1 LRTMHQREGA
11 ASAITGRNDP
21 RVFPFGAWLRRTKID
36 EIPQLFNVVRGDM
49 SLVGPRPEDP
59 AIVLRHYAP
68 VHRETLAVRPGLASP
83 GSIYNYTHGE
93 RLLSSGQ
100 PERDYVD
107 RLLPLKLALDVVY
120 VRRASLRYD
129 LTIVGRALWAIA
141 SVALGR
147 STFPD
152 PPELAAARELMI
164 EEATSCNLVVR
175 LPSGSSSSAPFWPR
189 CVTTRPRPR

>member
-1 LRTMHQREGA
+1 MCSSDL
-11 ASAITGRNDP
+11 
-21 RVFPFGAWLRRTKID
+21 
-36 EIPQLFNVVRGDM
+36 
-49 SLVGPRPEDP
+49 RPEDP

-120 VRRASLRYD
+120 VRRAALPYD

-141 SVALGR
+141 STALGR
-147 STFPD
+147 RRFPD
-152 PPELAAARELMI
+152 PPELAAARQLI
-164 EEATSCNLVVR
+164 TKEAPSCNIV
-175 LPSGSSSSAPFWPR
+175 AH
-189 CVTTRPRPR
+189 